1 METPCKLRPGC
12 RITSLTQ
19 SFSLLLPVALSRGL
33 PTRWWSPHL
42 VQQRM
47 FVSDIT
53 DPRLHLPCWQSLA
66 KFFFLWGLHQEI
78 CCRPP
83 YISSNS
89 LHPIKKILLRF
100 CNQCLPKITFLLREG
115 LKNMLSDFL
124 SLLRA
129 CSNLL
134 IPCFSD
140 NWFVMFTFPVIVNP

>member
-1 METPCKLRPGC
+1 MSYNIIDTKLLT
-12 RITSLTQ
+12 TSASCFVTW
-19 SFSLLLPVALSRGL
+19 SAHALRASSSRTAANVCQWHHKG
-33 PTRWWSPHL
+33 
-42 VQQRM
+42 
-47 FVSDIT
+47 
-53 DPRLHLPCWQSLA
+53 PRLHLPCWQSLA